1 MNSRE
6 FELID
11 RMYSHISCNVTIHIH
26 SSNFVGNCAPRKK
39 EIRTKGFALSAH
51 KKSVPFFRMGF
62 LVLPVYFKW
71 RKQSEFNNFSY
82 VEETYQSCLCTTSAY
97 ITHTWWWEQSD
108 AWLRILMK
116 YVHIENIRTQMMFKR
131 ICIGCWYANA
141 IATYRYIQWCGCLRQ
156 CKIYCWKRS
165 RQRKSREKNMEK
177 SEPVQFKNENG
188 KALGGF
194 GAVVYLW
201 FFFLTFCASLVCWAL
216 TPIFSSFVCF
226 QHHYIERV
234 PWNHSEYSQEFT
246 ISKMQKK

>member
-1 MNSRE
+1 M
-6 FELID
+6 
-11 RMYSHISCNVTIHIH
+11 
-26 SSNFVGNCAPRKK
+26 
-39 EIRTKGFALSAH
+39 
-51 KKSVPFFRMGF
+51 
-62 LVLPVYFKW
+62 LPVYFKW

-97 ITHTWWWEQSD
+97 IAHTWWWEQSD

-188 KALGGF
+188 RALGGF

-201 FFFLTFCASLVCWAL
+201 FFFSLFVLCSCVERSHPYL
-216 TPIFSSFVCF
+216 VRSFVFNIIILNVC
-226 QHHYIERV
+226 HE
-234 PWNHSEYSQEFT
+234 T
-246 ISKMQKK
+246 IRNIHKNLPYRKCRKNNKIPIPSLFIF